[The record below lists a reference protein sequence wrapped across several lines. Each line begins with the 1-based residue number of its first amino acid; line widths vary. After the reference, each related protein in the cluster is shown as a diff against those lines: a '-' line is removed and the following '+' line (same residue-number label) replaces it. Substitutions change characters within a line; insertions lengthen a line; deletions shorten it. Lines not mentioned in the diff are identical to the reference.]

1 MAFKKMAKRR
11 VVNVFSMAFLDAIS
25 CGFGAV
31 VLLFMII
38 HASIDRRSD
47 LELVEIAAEVDR
59 MELKVLAG
67 RKNLVQS
74 KDDLAKLLQDFA
86 TLRGMRAQL
95 VSEIESTEE
104 QFDDLTED
112 SEARREQI
120 EQLRA
125 DLADLQSE
133 TERLS
138 AASITPE
145 EAGNRIRSFTGDGNR
160 QYLTG
165 LRMGGDRVVIL
176 VDTSTSMLDRTLV
189 NILRRRNMPPEQQRA
204 APKWR
209 QVVNTV
215 DWLTTQIPPGTQVQI
230 IGFAQE
236 ATTLIEGSNG
246 EWVTVTDGSELEKG
260 VQALRNMVPSGPS
273 SLVAGIEALRA
284 LQPQADNVYL
294 LVDGLPTMGEIRGNR
309 DGVTSRE
316 RVDHFYRAIRS
327 APFAIPFNVI
337 LFAMEGDPWAAPLY
351 WELSLRSGGSML
363 APSED
368 WP

>member
-1 MAFKKMAKRR
+1 
-11 VVNVFSMAFLDAIS
+11 
-25 CGFGAV
+25 
-31 VLLFMII
+31 
-38 HASIDRRSD
+38 
-47 LELVEIAAEVDR
+47 
-59 MELKVLAG
+59 
-67 RKNLVQS
+67 
-74 KDDLAKLLQDFA
+74 
-86 TLRGMRAQL
+86 
-95 VSEIESTEE
+95 
-104 QFDDLTED
+104 
-112 SEARREQI
+112 
-120 EQLRA
+120 
-125 DLADLQSE
+125 
-133 TERLS
+133 
-138 AASITPE
+138 
-145 EAGNRIRSFTGDGNR
+145 
-160 QYLTG
+160 
-165 LRMGGDRVVIL
+165 
-176 VDTSTSMLDRTLV
+176 
-189 NILRRRNMPPEQQRA
+189 MPPEQQRA

-273 SLVAGIEALRA
+273 SLVAGIEALRG

-316 RVDHFYRAIRS
+316 RVDHFYRAIRN
-327 APFAIPFNVI
+327 APIAIPFNVI